1 MDLKL
6 ISFFLPRVSADFA
19 EAQRRLS
26 VTGRCREGTRARLDR
41 LGSIGQTLQGA
52 FSAVSKRK
60 FSRKYAFESS
70 RRDLHNAILCRAL
83 QSQLFVKI
91 LPTGLLDFAKC
102 KENVLK
108 ISNFCQNSGKF
119 WQKMLF

>member
-6 ISFFLPRVSADFA
+6 ISFFLPTVSADFA

-52 FSAVSKRK
+52 FSAVSKRN
-60 FSRKYAFESS
+60 FASKYALESS
-70 RRDLHNAILCRAL
+70 RRDLHNALLFTAL
-83 QSQLFVKI
+83 K
-91 LPTGLLDFAKC
+91 
-102 KENVLK
+102 
-108 ISNFCQNSGKF
+108 SN
-119 WQKMLF
+119 